1 MASYNTISYGSRGD
15 EVLDLQ
21 KKLNAAGY
29 TVDEDGIFGNQ
40 TQTALK
46 KYQTDKKL
54 TADGI
59 AGQQTWDSFGS
70 TEAAPE
76 VPKVPAEKTGSE
88 KAQEILDQLTATK
101 PGPFQSQWTEQV
113 GSLTDQV
120 LNEKPFTYDING
132 DVLLQQAQDRYLQQ
146 GKMAMLDTMG
156 EAAALT
162 GGYGNTYGQQVGQ
175 QTYQGYLQGINDM
188 IPEFYDRA
196 KADHDQESADL
207 RERLSL
213 VAGLEA
219 QDYDR
224 HRAEQEA
231 WMAER
236 DYLTGRYDTERGF
249 EYQKEQDKIA
259 QDQWERQFAASQKAS
274 SGGGGGYYRS
284 AGPSY
289 DEIPQSLINQLH
301 EAASLGDQDELSL
314 LAEQLNWGNYDPE
327 KVYRIMQA
335 YGITHTVY
343 GTGNMPEQAFIN
355 LSGQVRNYAFRG
367 DRYTA
372 EKLIRS
378 NASLLS
384 DLQIKMLYN
393 ALDDI

>member
-40 TQTALK
+40 TQTALE

-54 TADGI
+54 TVDGI

-76 VPKVPAEKTGSE
+76 VPEVPAEKTGSE

-196 KADHDQESADL
+196 KAAHDQESADL
-207 RERLSL
+207 RDRLSL
-213 VAGLEA
+213 AAGMEA
-219 QDYDR
+219 QDYER
-224 HRAEQEA
+224 HQAEQDA

-236 DYLTGRYDTERGF
+236 EYLTGRYDTERGF

-259 QDQWERQFAASQKAS
+259 QDQWERQFAASQKSS
-274 SGGGGGYYRS
+274 SGGGGSYRS
-284 AGPSY
+284 SGSAY
-289 DEIPQSLINQLH
+289 DDVPQSLIN
-301 EAASLGDQDELSL
+301 SLNDAYVNGDQEA
-314 LAEQLNWGNYDPE
+314 LA
-327 KVYRIMQA
+327 A
-335 YGITHTVY
+335 YF
-343 GTGNMPEQAFIN
+343 E
-355 LSGQVRNYAFRG
+355 
-367 DRYTA
+367 
-372 EKLIRS
+372 
-378 NASLLS
+378 
-384 DLQIKMLYN
+384 
-393 ALDDI
+393 